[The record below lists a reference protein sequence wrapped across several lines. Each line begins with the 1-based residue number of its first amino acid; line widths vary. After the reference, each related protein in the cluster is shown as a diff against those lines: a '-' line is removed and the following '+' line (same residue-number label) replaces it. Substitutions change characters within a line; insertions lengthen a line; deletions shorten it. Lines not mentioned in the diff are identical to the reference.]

1 MIWLFKVNDVY
12 WDNKPK
18 VNEFYT
24 FDVDD
29 IHFDITQ
36 YDVSL
41 YFPTASYYLLNESNE
56 DELYGLQFEH
66 IHKNPI
72 RVLIPNSSE
81 IYGIIKE
88 FYKKNKNKT
97 SLNNGN

>member
-1 MIWLFKVNDVY
+1 MIWLFKCNDVLLR
-12 WDNKPK
+12 DKLE
-18 VNEFYT
+18 VNEHYL
-24 FDVDD
+24 FDEDD
-29 IHFDITQ
+29 IDFDMSK
-36 YDVSL
+36 YDIPLFS
-41 YFPTASYYLLNESNE
+41 TASYYLLNESNE

-88 FYKKNKNKT
+88 FYKKNKNNSKQ
-97 SLNNGN
+97 N

>member
-18 VNEFYT
+18 VNEYFT

-29 IHFDITQ
+29 IHFDINK
-36 YDVSL
+36 YDISL
-41 YFPTASYYLLNESNE
+41 YFPSADYFLLSDSNE
-56 DELYGLQFEH
+56 DDVYQLRLES
-66 IHKNPI
+66 INRNPI